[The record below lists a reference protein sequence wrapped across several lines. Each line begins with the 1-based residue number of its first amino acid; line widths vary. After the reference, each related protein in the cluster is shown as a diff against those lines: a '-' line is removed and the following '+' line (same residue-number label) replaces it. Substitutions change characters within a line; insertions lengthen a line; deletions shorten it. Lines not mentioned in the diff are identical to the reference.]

1 MLELRHYRVQI
12 FTWWSKTIKKA
23 PKTTGIRLLT
33 VSHLELA
40 DRTSLSEIIAC
51 SWRLAN
57 MIPFFTPLTTVRNI
71 KPTEMS
77 FISSNL
83 DIDRN
88 TRLANYKQQHGRQLY
103 NIQMHVDAILAC
115 ISISIPRTHVT
126 CHMQQFI
133 HHKLATFYSSQIR
146 RPYNSN
152 GILHD

>member
-1 MLELRHYRVQI
+1 
-12 FTWWSKTIKKA
+12 
-23 PKTTGIRLLT
+23 
-33 VSHLELA
+33 
-40 DRTSLSEIIAC
+40 
-51 SWRLAN
+51 
-57 MIPFFTPLTTVRNI
+57 
-71 KPTEMS
+71 MS

-152 GILHD
+152 GILHSISNKHVHHNTSANRTSMCKLYTNSNGMKTNFTPESPLTSAGMLEPLIGFNQKTITTEHMFHVVFPMK

>member
-1 MLELRHYRVQI
+1 
-12 FTWWSKTIKKA
+12 
-23 PKTTGIRLLT
+23 
-33 VSHLELA
+33 
-40 DRTSLSEIIAC
+40 
-51 SWRLAN
+51 
-57 MIPFFTPLTTVRNI
+57 MIPFLTPLTTVRNI

-133 HHKLATFYSSQIR
+133 HHKMATFYSSQIQMASYTAYLTSMFITTLVLIG
-146 RPYNSN
+146 PACVNSTQTAME
-152 GILHD
+152 